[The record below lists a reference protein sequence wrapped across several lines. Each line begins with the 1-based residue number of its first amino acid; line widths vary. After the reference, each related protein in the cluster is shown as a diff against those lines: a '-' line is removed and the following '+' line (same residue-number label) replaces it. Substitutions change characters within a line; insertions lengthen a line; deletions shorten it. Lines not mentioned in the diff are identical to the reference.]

1 MDNQQPLLPLVLT
14 VAPEQLPLF
23 TTVLQSGI
31 EITTPAGTSLGQF
44 LGALPGFT
52 AAYLADAVQ
61 TIFHNGTAIDDLTT
75 ILSGDRPVLALS
87 SAMPGLAG
95 AIFRKNSFHAALRS
109 DIKTAETASPQAKTL
124 AVTLKLFNSIALDRG
139 KELLARGVRLPA
151 QTLAN
156 FFRIRPGLLQA
167 IEAIQ
172 LDGKNI
178 ESPAMLRA
186 LALPTKID
194 LKILDKTAGTNG

>member
-1 MDNQQPLLPLVLT
+1 
-14 VAPEQLPLF
+14 
-23 TTVLQSGI
+23 
-31 EITTPAGTSLGQF
+31 
-44 LGALPGFT
+44 
-52 AAYLADAVQ
+52 
-61 TIFHNGTAIDDLTT
+61 
-75 ILSGDRPVLALS
+75 
-87 SAMPGLAG
+87 MPGLAG

-109 DIKTAETASPQAKTL
+109 DIKTTETASPQAKTL

-194 LKILDKTAGTNG
+194 LKILDATAGTNG

>member
-14 VAPEQLPLF
+14 VAPEKLPLF

-31 EITTPAGTSLGQF
+31 EITTPAGTSLGQL

-52 AAYLADAVQ
+52 AAYLANAVQ

-109 DIKTAETASPQAKTL
+109 DIKTTETASPQAKTL

-156 FFRIRPGLLQA
+156 FFRIRPSLLQA
-167 IEAIQ
+167 IVAIQ
-172 LDGKNI
+172 MDGKNI

-194 LKILDKTAGTNG
+194 LKIQDATAGTNG